1 MLKMSML
8 GHGAFF
14 KAKFGIWRCSLLA
27 SKGAIKF
34 GYISI
39 KVFYAISLRKLA
51 LNVLILT

>member
-39 KVFYAISLRKLA
+39 KVFYAISLRKLT